1 MRPITSDRF
10 TSLVKVRKSGGLI
23 AALLVAAAAACATP
37 PPPAEEPSA
46 AEPPGPM
53 PEAKAESMTEEPA
66 PAEAAPEKKKAFHD
80 MEPGEKLQHMKTVVA
95 PAMAKTF
102 QEFDAKEF
110 AEFGCTTC
118 HGPGAKD
125 GKFDMPN
132 PLLPPLDKKLMDK
145 HPAATKFMMEK
156 VVPEM
161 AALLG
166 EEPYDPAKGEGFGCM
181 ECHTEKK

>member
-1 MRPITSDRF
+1 MRLIS
-10 TSLVKVRKSGGLI
+10 VRSFNVRGATLI
-23 AALLVAAAAACATP
+23 ATLILAGAAACAP
-37 PPPAEEPSA
+37 PPPPPQEPA
-46 AEPPGPM
+46 AADPPGPM
-53 PEAKAESMTEEPA
+53 PEAKAESMSEEPA
-66 PAEAAPEKKKAFHD
+66 PPAEAPPAEEKKKAFHD
-80 MEPGEKLQHMKTVVA
+80 MDPGEKLNHMKTVVA

-102 QEFDAKEF
+102 QEFDAKDF
-110 AEFGCTTC
+110 ANFSCATC

-125 GKFDMPN
+125 GKFDMPTTA
-132 PLLPPLDKKLMDK
+132 LPPLDKKLMDK